1 MDNTETQS
9 PISTNRSPA
18 RPTRPK
24 AFGVDKTRPE
34 RYSLRQ
40 ARYQALAETI
50 SQLAQQFQ
58 QTGRRLRLLDVGLH
72 DGLTMR
78 YLEVLPGADNID
90 YHGVDLEQCPTL
102 YRPQTWQLSF
112 GDLSHGLPML
122 ASDSFDVVICEQVL
136 EHIHDVDL
144 AASTLTRVLAPG
156 GLLIV
161 GVPSFPEGIHLL
173 RKHFVPILDRVF
185 PPNKVRSHVQAF
197 SKRTFLRL
205 LRRNGADRIH
215 CTRGFRIISGGL
227 LRGLENHKWWW
238 QLNRWIG
245 AVVPSLCIEIQVVAT
260 KERPSA
266 AASVPTNVVPLS
278 RAA

>member
-1 MDNTETQS
+1 MDNTETQNS
-9 PISTNRSPA
+9 ISTSRSV
-18 RPTRPK
+18 RPMRRK

-50 SQLAQQFQ
+50 SQLAQQSQ
-58 QTGRRLRLLDVGLH
+58 QAGRRLRLLDVGLH

-78 YLEVLPGADNID
+78 YLEVLPGAENID

-102 YRPQTWQLSF
+102 YRPEKWQLSI
-112 GDLSHGLPML
+112 GDLRHCLPML

-136 EHIHDVDL
+136 EHIHDVDP
-144 AASTLTRVLAPG
+144 AAATLIRVLAPG
-156 GLLIV
+156 GHLIV

-173 RKHFVPILDRVF
+173 RKHLVPLLDRVF

-197 SKRTFLRL
+197 SKRTFLGL
-205 LRRNGADRIH
+205 LRRNGVDRIH

-227 LRGLENHKWWW
+227 LRSLENHEWWW
-238 QLNRWIG
+238 RLNRWMG
-245 AVVPSLCIEIQVVAT
+245 ALAPSLCIEIQVLAT
-260 KERPSA
+260 KERPSV
-266 AASVPTNVVPLS
+266 AASGPPAVVLS
-278 RAA
+278 NKAA